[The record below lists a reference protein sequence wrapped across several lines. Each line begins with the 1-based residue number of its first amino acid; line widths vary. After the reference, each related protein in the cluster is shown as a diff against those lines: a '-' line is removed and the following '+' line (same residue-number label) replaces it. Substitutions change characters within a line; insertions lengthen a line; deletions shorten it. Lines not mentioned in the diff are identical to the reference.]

1 MPRLD
6 YKTCRECSGHADDV
20 GPLSHTR
27 LCARCGA
34 ELNAR
39 AAMEQHNHN
48 GEFFQLWRRRIVAS
62 AGGVLLDESQ
72 GSP

>member
-6 YKTCRECSGHADDV
+6 YKNCRGCGKNVDEV
-20 GPLSHTR
+20 GVLSHTR
-27 LCARCGA
+27 LCVRCGA

-39 AAMEQHNHN
+39 AALEQHHHH

-62 AGGVLLDESQ
+62 AGGVLLDDVNAK
-72 GSP
+72 P